1 MLSNPLN
8 PNPNI
13 VTNVNHI
20 DGIYRGVVEDNDD
33 PLNLCRLR
41 VRVPY
46 LNGMPDS
53 PDGIPTEGLPWAA
66 ACVTYG
72 GPSYGQVLIPE
83 VGSTVWVMFE
93 NQAKDRPVW
102 IGCSYGAQSLTGTR
116 ALRTPGMDTFT
127 ASRGE
132 WVYAD
137 NREDTPYTF
146 KEHRKNSKVVIH
158 TPKGFEISIDEA
170 DEHERLEII
179 DRTGQI
185 IRMHCP
191 VTKEGNRNNNAMRVS
206 GSVAENDTNEGILE
220 YALDLEDDTNQNY
233 ILIESQ
239 SNSNNVNPSYVKLS
253 KNRVRVTCGESMIE
267 QSGKTMTFDNGLVRS
282 IYDGDTNTYVIT
294 NQPNSVFQMDTDS
307 NAIARGGSEVVV
319 RDDVVEVD
327 NGKVGIRLTDAIEL
341 HGPVRWGNGSY
352 GGYWDDDWM
361 RLYYPHIKLATGQS
375 SIILDGEN
383 VTVSG
388 RTRVASGRSSVTVD
402 DDIKLSGDT
411 DLTNENATVSL
422 RDDRFKVSA
431 DETEV
436 TSGKSSIRVT
446 DADKLGRVDE
456 DDGDI
461 LISGDV
467 KIATGHS
474 SVIVHDEEVDI
485 SSPDTKIADGE
496 ASLIVARNHVEANG
510 WLYDQ
515 YDDEGHL
522 IPDPNRIHD
531 TTMGDVER
539 EDVRKELEPMDDV
552 GKGDVSIDDYSY
564 EGWFHGQHIPMLP
577 VQ

>member
-13 VTNVNHI
+13 VTDVNHI

-307 NAIARGGSEVVV
+307 NAIARGSSEVVV

-327 NGKVGIRLTDAIEL
+327 NGKVGIRLTDAIEF

-552 GKGDVSIDDYSY
+552 GKGDVSIDDYRY